1 MSRINFY
8 QLLELKINPPESD
21 PQVIESAI
29 KRKQTEWSRLRNHPT
44 KGTQARQ
51 YISLLTE
58 IRSVMADNQLREKEA
73 RHALELLKTKLEAK
87 FRRIDSHV
95 KLLGC
100 NGDLSDAELAK
111 LADFHK
117 VKPQIIQRRVD
128 RWKKKHGGALEVHLS
143 QMLIDKKPD
152 EKTIQKIAAQF
163 DTSPAEAQ
171 AVLKKLIEDRSRE
184 VDTYI
189 NIQIRK
195 GFMTQ
200 KEISSLAQIY
210 ALNKG
215 DVLRL
220 IRCPI
225 KKESESELDNIYQ
238 LDSTVEQVINEN
250 LKIVEQDSLYSF
262 LGLFPGSTLE
272 SLQKKALEK
281 EKEIRKISQKDAFV
295 TASGVLAGQSISI
308 FKTDESRYAY
318 DVSRAR
324 SLLKNLN
331 RDLSLAVSNNTIRPE
346 YYHHLL
352 RKAVSFGANPDE
364 ARQHIV
370 DYCQSK
376 KWNIKLPKKKIDFK
390 RYSRVALIT
399 MSVFLIAGATFWYF
413 YFSKQRLEE
422 AYIRTI
428 AEANQQPTL
437 EAQVRVYERYIKN
450 TDQEDLKE
458 RASKNIESLQ
468 SRIVQRDFKI
478 VDQAADK
485 LYPDKQYEEINN
497 LYAQFLSRHANS
509 AWADKIRE
517 KSALIPDLIDE
528 RDYQALLDIASDE
541 PEKKAHTG
549 ADYLRRHPDGTHVGP
564 VRKII
569 KAVETKYYQNVI
581 VDLQQCEKKQDWHQC
596 ITLCSRFIDV
606 YRDSNAALDLKQKRD
621 NYQISLQNAAVL
633 EKLMARAGGAE
644 AQPDAIRSVFEAFIR
659 ESPNNPAASLVREKL
674 ATINQQLDRQEAN
687 RELEKLQRMMK
698 DKNGR
703 FTIKKTD
710 TFQDK
715 KTGLTWTL
723 LDSRLSTGQCKNY
736 DEARQAVNSMKL
748 GGYTDWRLPNARE
761 LIGLYAGADAFKGA
775 SSAWYWSSDSFKR
788 YSAGWITLV
797 DVVTPEPQPLVQK
810 QNANTC
816 GWFRA
821 VRP

>member
-8 QLLELKINPPESD
+8 QLLELKINPPESN

-44 KGTQARQ
+44 KGTLARQ

-73 RHALELLKTKLEAK
+73 RHALDLLKKKLEAK
-87 FRRIDSHV
+87 FKRIDSHV

-100 NGDLSDAELAK
+100 KGDLSDIEIVK

-128 RWKKKHGGALEVHLS
+128 RWKKKHGSALEVYLS
-143 QMLIDKKPD
+143 QLLIDKKPD
-152 EKTIQKIAAQF
+152 EKTTQKIAAQF
-163 DTSPAEAQ
+163 DTSPAEVQ
-171 AVLKKLIEDRSRE
+171 AVLKKLLEDRSSE
-184 VDTYI
+184 VDAYI

-210 ALNKG
+210 SLDQG

-238 LDSTVEQVINEN
+238 LDSTVEQFINEN

-272 SLQKKALEK
+272 ALQKKALEK

-318 DVSRAR
+318 DLSRAR
-324 SLLKNLN
+324 SLLKNLS
-331 RDLSLAVSNNTIRPE
+331 RDLTLAVSNNTVRPE
-346 YYHHLL
+346 YFHHLL
-352 RKAVSFGANPDE
+352 REAVSFGADPDE
-364 ARQHIV
+364 ARQHIF

-376 KWNIKLPKKKIDFK
+376 KWKINLPKKKIDFK
-390 RYSRVALIT
+390 RYARVALIT
-399 MSVFLIAGATFWYF
+399 LSVFLIAGATFWYF

-422 AYIRTI
+422 AYTRTI
-428 AEANQQPTL
+428 AKANQQPTL
-437 EAQVRVYERYIKN
+437 EAQVRVYERYIEN
-450 TDQEDLKE
+450 TDQENLKE
-458 RASKNIESLQ
+458 RATKNIESLQ
-468 SRIVQRDFKI
+468 NRIIQRDFKI
-478 VDQAADK
+478 VDQAAEK
-485 LYPDKQYEEINN
+485 LYPDKQYEEIND
-497 LYAQFLSRHANS
+497 LYSQFLSHHANS

-517 KSALIPDLIDE
+517 KSALIPKLIDE

-541 PEKKAHTG
+541 PEKKAHAG
-549 ADYLRRHPDGTHVGP
+549 AGYLRRHPDGAHVVP

-569 KAVETKYYQNVI
+569 KEVEAKYYQNVI
-581 VDLQQCEKKQDWHQC
+581 IDLQQCEKKQDWHQC
-596 ITLCSRFIDV
+596 ISLCSRFIDV
-606 YRDSNAALDLKQKRD
+606 YRDSNAALELKEKRD

-659 ESPNNPAASLVREKL
+659 ESPNSPAASLVRDKL
-674 ATINQQLDRQEAN
+674 ASINQQLDRQEAD
-687 RELEKLQRMMK
+687 RELEKLQAIMK

-703 FTIKKTD
+703 FTIKRTD
-710 TFQDK
+710 TFHDK

-723 LDSRLSTGQCKNY
+723 LDSRLSNGKCMTY
-736 DEARQAVNSMKL
+736 DEARQAANRMKL

-761 LIGLYAGADAFKGA
+761 LIGLYAGADAFNGS

-788 YSAGWITLV
+788 YSAGWVTLV
-797 DVVTPEPQPLVQK
+797 DVVTPEPQPSVQK
-810 QNANTC
+810 KNANTC